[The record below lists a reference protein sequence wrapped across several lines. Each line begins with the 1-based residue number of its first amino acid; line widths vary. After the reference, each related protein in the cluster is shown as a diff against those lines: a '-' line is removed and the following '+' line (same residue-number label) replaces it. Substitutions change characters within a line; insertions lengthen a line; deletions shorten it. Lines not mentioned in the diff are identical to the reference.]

1 MYRQTIIFLLP
12 HQITTV
18 QKNNKPE
25 QSIKSNN
32 QKKQSK
38 TSQSKTATTNN
49 PHNHSIKNTQRQ
61 TQQAITKK
69 CNVFEY

>member
-38 TSQSKTATTNN
+38 ISQSKTPKKQTVKTNTTNYLTN
-49 PHNHSIKNTQRQ
+49 QS
-61 TQQAITKK
+61 
-69 CNVFEY
+69 